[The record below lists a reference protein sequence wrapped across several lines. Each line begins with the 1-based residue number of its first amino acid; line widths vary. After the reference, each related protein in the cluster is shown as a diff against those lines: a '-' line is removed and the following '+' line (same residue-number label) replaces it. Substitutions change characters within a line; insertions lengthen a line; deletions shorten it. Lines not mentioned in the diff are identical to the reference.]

1 MHSVQLDPNK
11 LADIRQLESHDVFGV
26 RVQINPETRSCDFV
40 LSTRALV
47 LRSLQ
52 AHQTL
57 GFNLGVDWTYGIF
70 KNNRQIAGYAGQSD
84 AAHAFH
90 PMFYMVSQSAG
101 LDTELNSMFLEVR
114 HRPEYSEANVPV
126 VGLC

>member
-1 MHSVQLDPNK
+1 M
-11 LADIRQLESHDVFGV
+11 
-26 RVQINPETRSCDFV
+26 

>member
-1 MHSVQLDPNK
+1 MYRTAYRRYHPS
-11 LADIRQLESHDVFGV
+11 
-26 RVQINPETRSCDFV
+26 RS
-40 LSTRALV
+40 
-47 LRSLQ
+47 
-52 AHQTL
+52 TL

-114 HRPEYSEANVPV
+114 HRREANSPLF
-126 VGLC
+126 GFC